1 MGFVRPSK
9 KRDLL
14 QQEIDF
20 SSVHTAALSDYLGF
34 QGNGCDCGQASIR
47 SQLRLPLKSNVSNN
61 PKKYPSNETQSHLPP
76 PSSKATKSRSCLTS
90 NPPSHSSPEPTISS
104 DRTDFSRIMIPEPVA
119 EFLEFRV
126 RWLEL
131 QPALALLLEK
141 EERLPATTAQIR
153 STVAG
158 TALESQIAAATAAI
172 LLARFTS
179 RPIPELVG
187 PSKQTTTIQLTS

>member
-20 SSVHTAALSDYLGF
+20 SSVHTAATSDYLGF

-76 PSSKATKSRSCLTS
+76 LPPKPL
-90 NPPSHSSPEPTISS
+90 NPA
-104 DRTDFSRIMIPEPVA
+104 VA
-119 EFLEFRV
+119 
-126 RWLEL
+126 
-131 QPALALLLEK
+131 
-141 EERLPATTAQIR
+141 
-153 STVAG
+153 
-158 TALESQIAAATAAI
+158 
-172 LLARFTS
+172 
-179 RPIPELVG
+179 
-187 PSKQTTTIQLTS
+187 

>member
-20 SSVHTAALSDYLGF
+20 SSVHTAATSDYLGF

-47 SQLRLPLKSNVSNN
+47 AQLRLPLKSNVSNN

-76 PSSKATKSRSCLTS
+76 YKATKSRSYLTS

-104 DRTDFSRIMIPEPVA
+104 ARTDFSRIMIPEPVA

-158 TALESQIAAATAAI
+158 TALESQIADATAAI

-179 RPIPELVG
+179 RTIPELVG
-187 PSKQTTTIQLTS
+187 PSKQATTIQLTS